1 MILERSNFMNVKQI
15 EEQLTQSN
23 LQNRIPDIKELIN
36 IYQLSHSAANEI
48 GTKLENLDDEYST
61 DYDHNPIHHMEER
74 LKSANSLFG
83 KLKRKGF
90 ALTTENVRDHIFDIA
105 GIRVVTNYID
115 DIYTV
120 EKALS
125 EQSDVTV
132 LKRKDYIENPKES
145 GYRSLHLVVSVPV
158 FQSKG
163 VFDVPV
169 EIQFRTIGMDMW
181 ASLEHQLSYKTD
193 ADPKK
198 VQQHS
203 ANLKHYAKELND
215 IEIRMQAIFRDLQ
228 AK

>member
-1 MILERSNFMNVKQI
+1 MILERNNFMNVKQI
-15 EEQLTQSN
+15 EEQLKQFN
-23 LQNRIPDIKELIN
+23 LENQIPDLKELIN
-36 IYQLSHSAANEI
+36 TYQRCHSGANEI

-74 LKSANSLFG
+74 LKSAASLFG
-83 KLKRKGF
+83 KLERKGY
-90 ALTTENVRDHIFDIA
+90 EISIESVKKYIQDIA

-125 EQSDVTV
+125 KQSDVTV
-132 LKRKDYIENPKES
+132 LKRKDYIANPKKS

-163 VFDVPV
+163 TFDVPV
-169 EIQFRTIGMDMW
+169 EIQLRTIGMDMW

-193 ADPKK
+193 ADPQKIEK
-198 VQQHS
+198 HS
-203 ANLKHYAKELND
+203 GHLRSYAGELNE
-215 IEIRMQAIFRDLQ
+215 IEIKMQDIFRDLQ
-228 AK
+228 DK